1 MINKHVFYC
10 FIGKLAYH
18 IGILRILN
26 CNGCVGVYVKYY
38 KTCPDATFVT
48 IWICEYIEIEIVM
61 L

>member
-26 CNGCVGVYVKYY
+26 CNGCVEVYVKYY
-38 KTCPDATFVT
+38 KTCPDATFVR
-48 IWICEYIEIEIVM
+48 IWMCE
-61 L
+61 